1 MSQRVK
7 AARPGPLRSRRR
19 WGLALA
25 FVSAGGLIW
34 GGWAWWRDRSYRD
47 AIAQIELEMA
57 NGRFGIAARQLNAL
71 LAVEPGSDE
80 AAVLLGRCE
89 KDRGRIDAA
98 AAALER
104 VGPGSPFAHQA
115 ILARMRLA
123 HDQGQFSRAEEII
136 NDAAADPR
144 NDSSHLR
151 FLLVPIY
158 SQLGILDKAK
168 RLIEERWEHL
178 RRIGEGASEPAID
191 LVRMHIELDFKPN
204 PVTDVTTYLEQAS
217 RMAPDDDRVWLGR
230 ANLAIRTGDH
240 AEAKHWL
247 DACRRRRPQDV
258 AVWASWLRLGIA
270 VNQVEV
276 VHEAL
281 ARLPAEESTTAQLD
295 RLKAWLSAHRGD
307 VASERRELEAPV
319 VADPADLKALD
330 RLAQLAEQAGEPA
343 RATELHLKHAEIQRL
358 LARYDKLY
366 DRTQPIRDAVE
377 MAEIAQQ
384 LGRTFEA
391 QVFLTLAIA
400 ADPERPDL
408 HHTLGRLSQRPARST
423 RRGKTLAQLVGHE
436 QASDGPSDASA
447 SR

>member
-1 MSQRVK
+1 MSQRVM
-7 AARPGPLRSRRR
+7 AARPGPPQSRRR

-25 FVSAGGLIW
+25 LVSAGGLIW

-47 AIAQIELEMA
+47 AITRIELEMA
-57 NGRFGIAARQLNAL
+57 NGRFGIAALHLDAL
-71 LAVEPGSDE
+71 LAGEPGSDE

-89 KDRGRIDAA
+89 KERGRIEAS
-98 AAALER
+98 AAALAR

-123 HDQGQFSRAEEII
+123 HDQGQFSRAEEVI

-158 SQLGILDKAK
+158 SQLGLLDEAK

-178 RRIGEGASEPAID
+178 RQTGEGASEPAID

-204 PVTDVTTYLEQAS
+204 PVAAVRTYLDQAS

-230 ANLAIRTGDH
+230 ANLAIRSGDD
-240 AEAKHWL
+240 AEAKRWL
-247 DACRRRRPQDV
+247 DACRRRRPEDV

-270 VNQVEV
+270 ANQVEV

-281 ARLPAEESTTAQLD
+281 AHLPAEESTPAQLD
-295 RLKAWLSAHRGD
+295 RLKAWLSARRGD
-307 VASERRELEAPV
+307 VASERRELEALV

-343 RATELHLKHAEIQRL
+343 RAAELHLEQAEIQRL

-391 QVFLTLAIA
+391 QVFLTLALA
-400 ADPERPDL
+400 EDPERLDL
-408 HHTLGRLSQRPARST
+408 RHTLGRLSQRPARST
-423 RRGKTLAQLVGHE
+423 HRGKTLAQLIGDEHV
-436 QASDGPSDASA
+436 SDGQSDASA